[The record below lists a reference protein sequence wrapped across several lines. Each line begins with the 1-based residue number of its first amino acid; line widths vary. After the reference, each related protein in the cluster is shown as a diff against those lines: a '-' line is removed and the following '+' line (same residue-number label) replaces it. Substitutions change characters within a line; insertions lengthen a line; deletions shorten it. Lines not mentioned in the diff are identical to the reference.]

1 MQTEFFNVE
10 SEKETE
16 KINRIGEILKD
27 GGVVA
32 IPTETVYGLAANAL
46 DEDAVSKIFKAK
58 GRPQDNPLIVHIS
71 EIEELYP
78 LVKGVPKEALLLA
91 EKFWPGP
98 LTMILPRSEIVPK
111 SVSAGLDTVAVRM
124 PSHPI
129 ARAIIKSAGVPLAAP
144 SANLSGKPSP
154 TTAQHVFNDMNGRI
168 DAIADGGPCSVGLES
183 TVITLCTTPA
193 RLLRPGKITPDEL
206 TQVLGE
212 IEVDSAVLGELKK
225 GTVPA
230 SPGMKYK
237 HYSPNA
243 DVIIVR
249 GKFDNFK
256 KYILENSSDGVM
268 AICFNGED
276 LLLPVPSLCFGNQDN
291 TSEQAHLLFDAL
303 RKVDELGAKTV
314 YVRCPSSNGVGLAV
328 MNRLLRAAEFKVVE
342 V

>member
-111 SVSAGLDTVAVRM
+111 SVSAELDTVAVRM